1 MVFTWSLRLVPYPV
15 GDQCYKTLEPS
26 FDRLAGSRGRLH
38 GAFEHSRGSKVGSD
52 AASWA
57 MILEQGLAF
66 DELRGMKIS
75 LEREAQEE
83 SSGDSVEINFDRT
96 IIAVYRCVTRMRSR
110 D

>member
-1 MVFTWSLRLVPYPV
+1 M
-15 GDQCYKTLEPS
+15 TLE
-26 FDRLAGSRGRLH
+26 H
-38 GAFEHSRGSKVGSD
+38 
-52 AASWA
+52 
-57 MILEQGLAF
+57 GLALG
-66 DELRGMKIS
+66 ELLEMKIS